1 MRKTWDRGNQKEN
14 NGTHDQ
20 YLSANESCGRGN
32 MLCLEPQEPESSHE
46 FSDGLSIDIVPAVY
60 KPGVV
65 DAIVEVVV
73 SPTLGLQRTHWLDCD
88 AHLAAQME
96 CWLPISEGEL

>member
-1 MRKTWDRGNQKEN
+1 
-14 NGTHDQ
+14 
-20 YLSANESCGRGN
+20 

-46 FSDGLSIDIVPAVY
+46 FSDELSIDIVPAVY

-73 SPTLGLQRTHWLDCD
+73 SPTLGL
-88 AHLAAQME
+88 
-96 CWLPISEGEL
+96 